1 MEAARACQLEVSQVL
16 ACCKAEACR
25 FNRKLG
31 RLPAAAGPTLRTRA
45 PKTAL
50 ALNHAAAPSLRC
62 EGALEGDAVVDCD
75 AMVEGDGGHLLKE
88 LHHCGQAHE
97 QLRDHLDLAMKDYTM
112 DESMGVVNRPG
123 GVQTRL
129 PPFNRPARAVSAS
142 KFTSNPPLLVV
153 YRPFFLTDCLWLQPG
168 LQLDC
173 AGAARHAH
181 DAVLAAG

>member
-1 MEAARACQLEVSQVL
+1 MGLYQLRLRPRRGLWPRLRPGSPEFSAVVARG
-16 ACCKAEACR
+16 
-25 FNRKLG
+25 G
-31 RLPAAAGPTLRTRA
+31 RGA
-45 PKTAL
+45 
-50 ALNHAAAPSLRC
+50 AAAPCAQPRRPLPRC
-62 EGALEGDAVVDCD
+62 AALEGDAVVDCD